1 MTQDQ
6 SPEPTVGAP
15 VAVVQAEPAPGTT
28 VAPAPVAASTGAP
41 DGSASS
47 TPAGDAAPVT
57 ALPPAR
63 PLELLAGV
71 EMAVTV
77 ELGHTRMLM
86 RELLSLRAGSI
97 VELDRAAGSPVDVLV
112 NGTLLARGEVVV
124 VEDELGVRI
133 TEIVGVATEE
143 T

>member
-1 MTQDQ
+1 MTQDP

-28 VAPAPVAASTGAP
+28 APAVATA
-41 DGSASS
+41 DGPTAA
-47 TPAGDAAPVT
+47 AGDAAAPTVA
-57 ALPPAR
+57 ALPPTR

-86 RELLSLRAGSI
+86 RELLGLRAGSL
-97 VELDRAAGSPVDVLV
+97 VELDRAAGSPVDILV

-143 T
+143 A